1 MRSNRISLWKETF
14 IFLIF
19 GVIVFSFMVAEYIE
33 IPFEISKTWL
43 NAGTIFLSIVLEAL
57 PFIFLGV
64 FASALIQTFVSEST
78 VQKWIPKNPL
88 IAIVPVALLSALFPV
103 CECAIIPVVRRLI
116 KKGMPLHLGVILI
129 IGAPILNPIVFASTY
144 YAFQSTPGI
153 AYARMIL
160 AFILA
165 IIIGIVVFLC
175 YRNTNQLKWTT
186 TEFVDSHVKMVNAK
200 NNSKLKILLFNSTD
214 EFFDMGKYLIFG
226 TILASLFQTFFNRET
241 LVSLASSDIVSPL
254 VMMGLG
260 FILSLCSEADA
271 FVASSFAH
279 TFSTGSLLAFLL
291 FGPMLDL
298 KSSFMLFAYFK
309 FKFVIGYMVIVT
321 VSVYAV
327 ILIFQH
333 FIL

>member
-1 MRSNRISLWKETF
+1 MRVNRLSLWKETF
-14 IFLIF
+14 ITLLF

-33 IPFEISKTWL
+33 VPFEISKTWL

-57 PFIFLGV
+57 PFVFLGV
-64 FASALIQTFVSEST
+64 FASAFIQTFVSEDT
-78 VQKWIPKNPL
+78 VQKWIPKNSL
-88 IAIVPVALLSALFPV
+88 VAIVPVALFSALFPV

-153 AYARMIL
+153 AYTRMIL

-165 IIIGIVVFLC
+165 IVIGIVVLFC

-186 TEFVDSHVKMVNAK
+186 TEFLDSHVSMGGTK
-200 NNSKLKILLFNSTD
+200 NNSKLKQLLFNSID

-241 LVSLASSDIVSPL
+241 LVALASNDLVSPL

-260 FILSLCSEADA
+260 FLLSLCSEADA

-279 TFSTGSLLAFLL
+279 TFSTSSLLAFLL
-291 FGPMLDL
+291 FGPMVDL
-298 KSSFMLFAYFK
+298 KSSLMLFAYFK
-309 FKFVIGYMVIVT
+309 FKFVIGYIVIV
-321 VSVYAV
+321 VLSVYAA

>member
-1 MRSNRISLWKETF
+1 MWKETF

-64 FASALIQTFVSEST
+64 FASAFIQTFISEST
-78 VQKWIPKNPL
+78 VQKWIPKNSL
-88 IAIVPVALLSALFPV
+88 VAIIPVALLSALFPV

-116 KKGMPLHLGVILI
+116 KKGMPLHLGIILI

-153 AYARMIL
+153 AYARMVL

-165 IIIGIVVFLC
+165 IIIGFIVLLC

-186 TEFVDSHVKMVNAK
+186 TEFLDSQVNMVNTK
-200 NNSKLKILLFNSTD
+200 ESSKLKLLLFNATD

-226 TILASLFQTFFNRET
+226 TILASLFQTFFERET
-241 LVSLASSDIVSPL
+241 LVNLASSDIVSPL

-260 FILSLCSEADA
+260 FIMSLCSEADA

-279 TFSTGSLLAFLL
+279 TFPTGSLLAFLL

-327 ILIFQH
+327 IMIFQH

>member
-1 MRSNRISLWKETF
+1 
-14 IFLIF
+14 
-19 GVIVFSFMVAEYIE
+19 MVAEYIE

-64 FASALIQTFVSEST
+64 FASAFIQTFVSEST
-78 VQKWIPKNPL
+78 VQKWIPRNSL
-88 IAIVPVALLSALFPV
+88 VAIIPVALLSALFPV

-116 KKGMPLHLGVILI
+116 KKGMPLHLGIILV

-165 IIIGIVVFLC
+165 IIIGFIVFLC

-186 TEFVDSHVKMVNAK
+186 TEFMDSHVNMVN
-200 NNSKLKILLFNSTD
+200 SKESSKMKIFLFNATD

-226 TILASLFQTFFNRET
+226 TILASLFQTFFNRDT
-241 LVSLASSDIVSPL
+241 LVNLASSDIVSPL

-260 FILSLCSEADA
+260 FIMSLCSEADA

-279 TFSTGSLLAFLL
+279 TFPTGSLLAFLL

-321 VSVYAV
+321 LSVYAV

>member
-1 MRSNRISLWKETF
+1 
-14 IFLIF
+14 
-19 GVIVFSFMVAEYIE
+19 MVAEYIE

-64 FASALIQTFVSEST
+64 FASAFIQTFVSEIT
-78 VQKWIPKNPL
+78 VQKWIPRNSL
-88 IAIVPVALLSALFPV
+88 VAIIPVALLSALFPV

-116 KKGMPLHLGVILI
+116 KKGMPLHLGIILV

-153 AYARMIL
+153 AYTRMIL

-165 IIIGIVVFLC
+165 IMIGTIVFFC

-186 TEFVDSHVKMVNAK
+186 TEFVDSYVNMVN
-200 NNSKLKILLFNSTD
+200 SKESSKMKLLLFNATD

-279 TFSTGSLLAFLL
+279 TFPTGSLLAFLL

-321 VSVYAV
+321 LSVYVV
-327 ILIFQH
+327 ILIFQN